1 MSEKLVMK
9 DIERRVYMF
18 YTEDGLI
25 DLAIGLVILG
35 FGGLLFLDFSGFTGV
50 LGLVPVG
57 LWYLGKRVITLPRI
71 GTIQP
76 DKAMGKRLAG
86 FLSTMVVIGAAVG
99 VMAFL
104 LAESPSQLSDGH
116 PLMMFA
122 LVLSLAISA
131 LGLVMKVARLYF
143 YAILVFL
150 ALSIGEGVNG
160 MVEGPDFFVLSV
172 ICTGIIILLTGTG
185 VLFRFLQKYPVVNGE
200 A

>member
-57 LWYLGKRVITLPRI
+57 LWYLGKRVITMPRI
-71 GTIQP
+71 GIIQP
-76 DKAMGKRLAG
+76 DKAMGRRLAG
-86 FLSTMVVIGAAVG
+86 FLSTMVVIGAGVG

-104 LAESPSQLSDGH
+104 LAGTGSQLSDGH

-131 LGLVMKVARLYF
+131 LGLVMKVGRLYF

-150 ALSIGEGVNG
+150 AFSIGEGVNG
-160 MVEGPDFFVLSV
+160 MVEGPDFFLLSV